1 MVGLPDCASIARIR
15 RPHGVKGELLIE
27 SLTDEPD
34 ALLAPGRRV
43 FRGTAEGELWLDPET
58 KSPRELSVVG
68 IRPFKGEWLLTL
80 DAITDRTEAERW
92 NGRLLMVPV
101 GELSAPDEG
110 SVFEHELDGMML
122 IDADSGE
129 EIGPVVAHY
138 TVPQGLLLEFRA
150 GAGLASLPFVEEFVE
165 EVQRDERRIRVR
177 LPDGLLEA

>member
-1 MVGLPDCASIARIR
+1 M
-15 RPHGVKGELLIE
+15 
-27 SLTDEPD
+27 
-34 ALLAPGRRV
+34 
-43 FRGTAEGELWLDPET
+43 
-58 KSPRELSVVG
+58 G